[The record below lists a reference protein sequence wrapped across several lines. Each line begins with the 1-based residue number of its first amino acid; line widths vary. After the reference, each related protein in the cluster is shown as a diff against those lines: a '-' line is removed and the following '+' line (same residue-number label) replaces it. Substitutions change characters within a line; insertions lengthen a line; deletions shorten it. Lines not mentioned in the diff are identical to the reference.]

1 MLHVSFKPKTPAL
14 RFRKLVKFIDRIY
27 QVTSTTFNSYRAT
40 PHKNLQGLYVEKG
53 RRLFSH
59 PQAKAIKT
67 TQKLIFPE
75 IVLGFDYQATNA
87 SELVVTKS
95 IYGVVALRPALRN
108 YYPGFILYP
117 YRFLRTISHRYG
129 VQGQLVPL

>member
-1 MLHVSFKPKTPAL
+1 MY
-14 RFRKLVKFIDRIY
+14 R
-27 QVTSTTFNSYRAT
+27 VTSTAFNSYQAK

-53 RRLFSH
+53 RTLFTR

-67 TQKLIFPE
+67 TQKLVIPE
-75 IVLGFDYQATNA
+75 VVLGFDYQVITA

-95 IYGVVALRPALRN
+95 IYGVVSLRPALRN

-117 YRFLRTISHRYG
+117 YKFLKTISHRYG